1 MRGRNY
7 GGKGWRIK
15 EKQAKNLTAD
25 EPMVIYFG
33 EPGRQNY
40 TLIEGT
46 AVKQFDVD
54 GSTLELVAW
63 VTSEILDHRIT
74 APPLPWQEIT
84 SSCTRVSRV
93 QYIQKS

>member
-46 AVKQFDVD
+46 AVK
-54 GSTLELVAW
+54 
-63 VTSEILDHRIT
+63 
-74 APPLPWQEIT
+74 
-84 SSCTRVSRV
+84 
-93 QYIQKS
+93 